1 MGAPLPAQDGQDAR
15 HGAGRLLVAGQLKE
29 RPSEIFKRQC
39 FAVAYPEDDVK
50 KIVDEIGCAD
60 PILMGSDYPHPEG
73 VARPRDFVEEALPG
87 LNDRQ
92 IEQIMYS
99 NGRRMLPRLS

>member
-1 MGAPLPAQDGQDAR
+1 MAR
-15 HGAGRLLVAGQLKE
+15 AGYWSHGQLKE
-29 RPSEIFKRQC
+29 RPSAIFNRHC

-50 KIVDEIGCAD
+50 KIVDEIGTAA

-73 VARPRDFVEEALPG
+73 VARPRDFVSEALTG
-87 LNDRQ
+87 LDDEQ

-99 NGRRMLPRLS
+99 NGRRMMPRSST